1 MNLKV
6 YICRLNNFVFGSLGI
21 YLEFKILIIWYWV
34 IILIVLSKII
44 YICIYVY
51 LIVWYILWIWL
62 NVGYVVMYGIYVYK

>member
-1 MNLKV
+1 MV
-6 YICRLNNFVFGSLGI
+6 LGYYFDCI
-21 YLEFKILIIWYWV
+21 EC
-34 IILIVLSKII
+34 KII